1 MSLKFKRCEGCRQKI
16 GDGSNFIHD
25 RMTASIICT
34 LCGVVQR
41 NNGFHET
48 IKDNRYFEEQG
59 VAQGFTR
66 TSQRMYHMTNVCCQK
81 ELKKD
86 RVQRQLI
93 KMSDQLDVIERV
105 RDRAWLLFL
114 RNECFFNIRPLTNVI
129 GSALI
134 IASHTLQIHLSL
146 DTVQSLF
153 RLKNLSSTH
162 KDLCKKL
169 RLNLRTT
176 PELLIPL
183 WVSKLG
189 GKYSDNEHVKRLY
202 KQLSRKYRSIGSE
215 TLLAGSL
222 LKFYKT
228 KTEQEISDATG
239 VSVTSL
245 KVFSS

>member
-1 MSLKFKRCEGCRQKI
+1 MSLQFKRCEGCRQKI

-48 IKDNRYFEEQG
+48 IKDNQYFEEQN
-59 VAQGFTR
+59 VSHPFTR
-66 TSQRMYHMTNVCCQK
+66 TTQRMYHMTNVCCQK

-86 RVQRQLI
+86 RVQRQLNEI
-93 KMSDQLDVIERV
+93 SDQLDVIERV
-105 RDRAWLLFL
+105 RNRAWLLFL
-114 RNECFFNIRPLTNVI
+114 RNESFFSIRPMKNVI
-129 GSALI
+129 CSALI

-146 DTVQSLF
+146 NKVQSLF
-153 RLKNLSSTH
+153 RLKNLSNTL
-162 KDLCKKL
+162 KDMCKKL

-176 PELLIPL
+176 SELLIPM

-189 GKYSDNEHVKRLY
+189 GKYSDNERVKRLY
-202 KQLSRKYRSIGSE
+202 KRMSRKYRSIGSE

-228 KTEQEISDATG
+228 KTVQDISDATG
-239 VSVTSL
+239 VSITSL
-245 KVFSS
+245 KVFST